1 MAMMPGVAFEKST
14 AAMMVFMVCFGY
26 HGKGVGERRKMEGLE
41 NAKGRGMRSGVFR
54 EGGHGVGEM
63 IRFLHTRIRVR
74 DLDRSISFYK
84 NLGYELG
91 ELKDSPQGNSLA
103 FLELP
108 GNEVFLE
115 LCHSPEYTATCPEDL
130 MHTCLGVP
138 DIVAYCDGVEK
149 AGIEIWPS
157 GWREK
162 FLNDEKKM
170 AFVTDPDGYEVE
182 ILER

>member
-1 MAMMPGVAFEKST
+1 
-14 AAMMVFMVCFGY
+14 
-26 HGKGVGERRKMEGLE
+26 
-41 NAKGRGMRSGVFR
+41 
-54 EGGHGVGEM
+54 M
-63 IRFLHTRIRVR
+63 IRFLHTRIRVQ
-74 DLDRSISFYK
+74 DLDTSIAFYK
-84 NLGYELG
+84 NLGYTEK
-91 ELKDSPQGNSLA
+91 ERKSSPQGNQLA

-115 LCHSPEYTATCPEDL
+115 LTWSADYKTTCPEDL
-130 MHTCLGVP
+130 IHTALGVP
-138 DIVAYCDGVEK
+138 DIIEYCDQVEK

-162 FLNDEKKM
+162 FSSGDRKM

>member
-1 MAMMPGVAFEKST
+1 
-14 AAMMVFMVCFGY
+14 
-26 HGKGVGERRKMEGLE
+26 
-41 NAKGRGMRSGVFR
+41 
-54 EGGHGVGEM
+54 M

-84 NLGYELG
+84 NLGYTLG
-91 ELKDSPQGNSLA
+91 ESKRSPQGNSLA

-115 LCHSPEYTATCPEDL
+115 LCHSPDYSATCPEDL
-130 MHTCLGVP
+130 MHTALGVS
-138 DIVAYCDGVEK
+138 DILEYCEALEQV
-149 AGIEIWPS
+149 GIEIWPS

-162 FLNDEKKM
+162 FSSGARKM

>member
-1 MAMMPGVAFEKST
+1 MAGFFMESRFGK
-14 AAMMVFMVCFGY
+14 AADRH
-26 HGKGVGERRKMEGLE
+26 HG
-41 NAKGRGMRSGVFR
+41 
-54 EGGHGVGEM
+54 HCTM

-74 DLDRSISFYK
+74 DIDRSVAFYQH
-84 NLGYELG
+84 LGYTLRDR
-91 ELKDSPQGNSLA
+91 KDSPQGNLLA

-130 MHTCLGVP
+130 MHTALGVP
-138 DIVAYCDGVEK
+138 DIIVYCDKLEN

-157 GWREK
+157 AWREK
-162 FLNDEKKM
+162 FSTGQRKM

-182 ILER
+182 ILES